1 MNAASGSEEPL
12 GDGVPATLRVALAQ
26 VNLRVGDLSHNAAR
40 IAASMDQARNAGA
53 ELLVLPEMALC
64 GYPAEDLLLRP
75 EFAAANQAA
84 MQDLARQSQGLVALV
99 GLAERAGDELF
110 NAAAVLCDGRWVD
123 TCRKAY
129 LPNYGVFDEARYF
142 REGQRFPVHQL
153 RGVRLGVSICEDIW
167 YAAGPPQL
175 QALAGAE
182 LLVNLSASPYALGKP
197 AYRERM
203 LATRAGDSGAF
214 LVYCNLVGG
223 QDELVF
229 DGNSLVLDPDGRVIA
244 RGASMAEDFLVVD
257 LLIGEVFRDRLLDP
271 RLRRARL
278 LTEDRGRTPLVP
290 LDLPGRPPERD
301 PIPAPAAPAAPP
313 RPPADALEELWGAL
327 VLGTRDYVHKN
338 GFSTVVLGLSGGID
352 SALTAAIA
360 VDALGPRAVVG
371 VAMPARYSSPASLQD
386 AQDLARLLGIRL
398 LELPIDGMFQA
409 CLDALAPLFGDRPPD
424 VTEENL
430 QSRLRGLS
438 LMALSNKMG
447 WLVLTTGNKSEYAV
461 GYATLYGDMCGAY
474 AVLKDVAKL
483 RVYAL
488 AEWRNGRPDGP
499 RIPRH
504 SIERP
509 PSAEL
514 RPGQLDSDSLPPY
527 GQLDPLLEL
536 YVEAEMS
543 RRELIGRGQPP
554 AMVERVADLVD
565 RSEFKRRQAAPG
577 PKVTGRAFG
586 RERRMP
592 ITKGRTVY

>member
-1 MNAASGSEEPL
+1 MTTALTEALGRREGAPL
-12 GDGVPATLRVALAQ
+12 RIALAQ
-26 VNLRVGDLSHNAAR
+26 LNLKVGDLAYNGQR
-40 IAASMDQARNAGA
+40 IAAAMDQARAVGA
-53 ELLVLPEMALC
+53 EIVVLPEMALC

-75 EFAAANQAA
+75 EFAAANAAA
-84 MQDLARQSQGLVALV
+84 MQALAPRSSGLLAVV
-99 GLAERAGDELF
+99 GLAHREGDELF
-110 NAAAVLCDGRWVD
+110 NAAALLCDGQWVD
-123 TCRKAY
+123 TYHKAY

-142 REGQRFPVHQL
+142 REGRRYPVHEL
-153 RGVRLGVSICEDIW
+153 RGLRLGVSICEDIW

-182 LLVNLSASPYALGKP
+182 LLVNLSASPYAIGKP

-214 LVYCNLVGG
+214 LAYCNLVGG

-244 RGASMAEDFLVVD
+244 RGASMAEDFLVLD
-257 LLIGEVFRDRLLDP
+257 LPIADVFRDRLLDP

-278 LTEDRGRTPLVP
+278 LSADREQTPLVHLP
-290 LDLPGRPPERD
+290 LGPRGAEGQPV
-301 PIPAPAAPAAPP
+301 AALGGATATV
-313 RPPADALEELWGAL
+313 RPPAEELEELWNAL
-327 VLGTRDYVHKN
+327 ALGTRDYVRKN
-338 GFSTVVLGLSGGID
+338 GFSKVVLGLSGGID

-360 VDALGPRAVVG
+360 VDALGADQVVG
-371 VAMPARYSSPASLQD
+371 VAMPARYSSPESLQD
-386 AQDLARLLGIRL
+386 AEDLADLLGIQL
-398 LELPIDGMFQA
+398 LALPIDGMFQA
-409 CLDALAPLFGDRPPD
+409 CLDGLAPHFGERAPD
-424 VTEENL
+424 LAEENL

-438 LMALSNKMG
+438 LMALSNKLG

-488 AEWRNGRPDGP
+488 AAWRNARPDGP

-514 RPGQLDSDSLPPY
+514 RPNQLDSDSLPPY
-527 GQLDPLLEL
+527 EILDPLLEL

-543 RRELIGRGQPP
+543 RQEIKERGHAPEL
-554 AMVERVADLVD
+554 VERVASLVD
-565 RSEFKRRQAAPG
+565 RAEFKRRQAAPG

-592 ITKGRTVY
+592 ITKGRAAS